1 MYFWDISIIHYG
13 KVINGVIIMTKKLL
27 VIIFLFIMIM
37 HSTAISAEGFKY
49 VEIFDPKQEEVVKL
63 VQINTEI
70 HKKVASWIKDVD
82 HIYGKSNPLTD
93 DGYAIRIPLDPGVK
107 VHGKWVK
114 TIVHEVYIII
124 PEKGAS
130 IFMIFD
136 NEDKLLCFP
145 FNGDLNE
152 LSKLLDFKLKISAVD
167 VKE

>member
-37 HSTAISAEGFKY
+37 HSIAISAEGFKY

-124 PEKGAS
+124 PES
-130 IFMIFD
+130 EPPFFMIFE

-145 FNGDLNE
+145 FNGDVDE
-152 LSKLLDFKLKISAVD
+152 LSKILDFKLKTSVLSI
-167 VKE
+167 K